1 MEVNGFFFTRV
12 SNVAKGFDKPQKYKR
27 RHHLIM

>member
-12 SNVAKGFDKPQKYKR
+12 SNVAKGLDKSRIIECKVTSK
-27 RHHLIM
+27 I